1 MKMYLYEGLNKQDRA
16 SVMLWESAGRKL
28 VEAQLTADQITQ
40 LFQQIQTAKG
50 NRTLVG
56 KGVDA
61 GGAVAKAYNDLKTK
75 ISTSGPIQNMD
86 ALYDQA
92 AEKLKQATGGD
103 QGAMSYVQKYRD
115 FAKKHPIAQSFIY
128 GALIAAAG
136 ITGAGAG
143 GAAALGLFKMVD
155 KLLQGEK
162 FSSAAYSGAKTG
174 AMAYAAG
181 QIGKAIKG
189 DQAPPGAPDLK
200 VSDTA
205 KDIAKEFDPTKYDY
219 VGDGLNLNVYDK
231 AGQLVKQFDASGEM
245 LSGNELLAQV
255 QELTKLDQIGSGI
268 ADTATNVAGN
278 VNSMTVGKGALS
290 IFKDKVANG
299 LVSDHNSYVKA
310 ISDSLRQAGGDQ
322 LKTQSYKAAQQ
333 TLEMSIK
340 GAVSRAAGGE
350 FSGDNTQMLAQVIKT
365 FGGTVDPA
373 ALAKDVAA
381 TAAQA
386 SGQTFESRNLSH
398 KQVLALFERV
408 ARLNNRMLTE
418 GRLEEGIWD
427 DVKSGA
433 GKGLQGIKSL
443 AGKAGSAVAKGATAV
458 GGAVAQGAGK
468 ALGAVAQGAAKV
480 GRSMTANVSSDALTK
495 AWQAAGSPTDSAEI
509 EKLLQTQG
517 VNPQV
522 IKTVFQANKI
532 PVTPTAPVGQ
542 DAANDPTVD
551 AMPDVMAPGGNRP
564 EQGAMAQGVQQAQG
578 GQQPQ
583 QPAQQQP
590 QQAQGGQPQAQQP
603 QAQGGQQQPRAT
615 ASKLP
620 DVSKL
625 TPEQKKQLLAQIDQR
640 LASLPAPTQP
650 AQPQTQQPAPT
661 QQPQP
666 QVQQPA
672 PTQTAQP
679 QNAEPEQPAD
689 LFAEPTATPDLKV
702 SPAPKAGL
710 PTPDE
715 QAKYQEK
722 LKAADQTQNKTTT
735 VGAPTP
741 DEQAKLQAKLKAAD
755 QAQNKTK
762 PAPKELA
769 ESYEKFKFLVD
780 GIKARI

>member
-16 SVMLWESAGRKL
+16 SMRLWESAGHAI
-28 VEAQLTADQITQ
+28 VEAQLTADQIQQ
-40 LFQQIQTAKG
+40 LFQQIDQAKG
-50 NRTLVG
+50 NRTAIG

-61 GGAVAKAYNDLKTK
+61 GSAVMKAYADLKTK
-75 ISTSGPIQNMD
+75 VANSGPVKNVD
-86 ALYDQA
+86 AMYDQA

-103 QGAMSYVQKYRD
+103 QGVMQYVQKYRD
-115 FAKKHPIAQSFIY
+115 FAKKHPIAQSLIY

-136 ITGAGAG
+136 ISGVGAG

-181 QIGKAIKG
+181 QIGKAMKGG
-189 DQAPPGAPDLK
+189 DQAQQATGALPANADWQDYEAAVQNFNPKL
-200 VSDTA
+200 A
-205 KDIAKEFDPTKYDY
+205 DY
-219 VGDGLNLNVYDK
+219 VQDYLNDMNNSDEWKTEFMKNIYRYGDKERGATMMRVFVDAQARLASASVAQTTQAALN
-231 AGQLVKQFDASGEM
+231 A
-245 LSGNELLAQV
+245 
-255 QELTKLDQIGSGI
+255 
-268 ADTATNVAGN
+268 AGN
-278 VNSMTVGKGALS
+278 
-290 IFKDKVANG
+290 
-299 LVSDHNSYVKA
+299 
-310 ISDSLRQAGGDQ
+310 
-322 LKTQSYKAAQQ
+322 
-333 TLEMSIK
+333 
-340 GAVSRAAGGE
+340 
-350 FSGDNTQMLAQVIKT
+350 
-365 FGGTVDPA
+365 P
-373 ALAKDVAA
+373 
-381 TAAQA
+381 
-386 SGQTFESRNLSH
+386 TFESRNLSH
-398 KQVLALFERV
+398 RQVLALFERV
-408 ARLNNRMLTE
+408 EHINNRMLTE

-427 DVKSGA
+427 DIKSGA
-433 GKGLQGIKSL
+433 GKGLQGIKN
-443 AGKAGSAVAKGATAV
+443 V
-458 GGAVAQGAGK
+458 AGK

-480 GRSMTANVSSDALTK
+480 GHSMTTKVTGSALQK
-495 AWQAAGSPTDSAEI
+495 AWEKAGKPTDSAEI
-509 EKLLQTQG
+509 EKFLQTQG
-517 VNPQV
+517 VNPEV

-551 AMPDVMAPGGNRP
+551 AANEPMPDVMTPGGNRP

-578 GQQPQ
+578 GQQQPQQAQGGQQ

-590 QQAQGGQPQAQQP
+590 QQAQGGQPQPQQAQGGQPQAQQP
-603 QAQGGQQQPRAT
+603 QPAQGGQQQPVAGV
-615 ASKLP
+615 SKLP

-625 TPEQKKQLLAQIDQR
+625 TPEQKKQLLAQVEER
-640 LASLPAPTQP
+640 LKSL
-650 AQPQTQQPAPT
+650 PAPT

-666 QVQQPA
+666 QPQAEKPAPPSSPA
-672 PTQTAQP
+672 PTNDAEARQKARDDAITNAV
-679 QNAEPEQPAD
+679 NAEPEQPAD
-689 LFAEPTATPDLKV
+689 LFAEPAATPDLKV
-702 SPAPKAGL
+702 SPAPKAGM
-710 PTPDE
+710 PTPAE

-769 ESYEKFKFLVD
+769 ESYKEFKFLVD

>member
-1 MKMYLYEGLNKQDRA
+1 MKITQLLIEQQKARGQSLCESVCRDLTKEQRRIVEGIYKTFEPLMEVA
-16 SVMLWESAGRKL
+16 
-28 VEAQLTADQITQ
+28 LTADQIQ
-40 LFQQIQTAKG
+40 QVFQQVDQAKG
-50 NRTLVG
+50 NRTLIG
-56 KGVDA
+56 KGVDVASQVNDAVNKVGTWLQNTTPVQGFDAKFEQLKQSVRSKMGEDNKIIQGIDRLGQLAKDNPGKTAAIIGVLTTIASLA
-61 GGAVAKAYNDLKTK
+61 GTPAAGAVVGGILRGTTELLKGEKLSTTIGKGLKGAAYGWMIGKSLQEIGGLLRDGISFIADKIFPGVTHCTQIVNGTMVWDVTLKDADVKTL
-75 ISTSGPIQNMD
+75 SGLQ
-86 ALYDQA
+86 QA
-92 AEKLKQATGGD
+92 ASKAMFDNDPNYTNLYNKAADFVTKTVNQPGYYDEIVKNAASAEKFYTA
-103 QGAMSYVQKYRD
+103 AN
-115 FAKKHPIAQSFIY
+115 
-128 GALIAAAG
+128 AAAQVMKG
-136 ITGAGAG
+136 IGAGAQ
-143 GAAALGLFKMVD
+143 GAVTATAGND
-155 KLLQGEK
+155 K
-162 FSSAAYSGAKTG
+162 
-174 AMAYAAG
+174 
-181 QIGKAIKG
+181 
-189 DQAPPGAPDLK
+189 
-200 VSDTA
+200 
-205 KDIAKEFDPTKYDY
+205 
-219 VGDGLNLNVYDK
+219 
-231 AGQLVKQFDASGEM
+231 KQP
-245 LSGNELLAQV
+245 AQTESR
-255 QELTKLDQIGSGI
+255 ELTESEI
-268 ADTATNVAGN
+268 TN
-278 VNSMTVGKGALS
+278 
-290 IFKDKVANG
+290 IF
-299 LVSDHNSYVKA
+299 
-310 ISDSLRQAGGDQ
+310 
-322 LKTQSYKAAQQ
+322 
-333 TLEMSIK
+333 
-340 GAVSRAAGGE
+340 SRIE
-350 FSGDNTQMLAQVIKT
+350 
-365 FGGTVDPA
+365 
-373 ALAKDVAA
+373 
-381 TAAQA
+381 
-386 SGQTFESRNLSH
+386 
-398 KQVLALFERV
+398 
-408 ARLNNRMLTE
+408 RLNNRMLTE

-480 GRSMTANVSSDALTK
+480 GHSMTTKVTGSALQK
-495 AWQAAGSPTDSAEI
+495 AWEKAGKPTDSAEI
-509 EKLLQTQG
+509 EKFLQTQG

-551 AMPDVMAPGGNRP
+551 ATNDTTSDVMTLGGNRP

-578 GQQPQ
+578 SQQQ
-583 QPAQQQP
+583 AQQQP
-590 QQAQGGQPQAQQP
+590 QQAQGGQQQP
-603 QAQGGQQQPRAT
+603 GAT

-625 TPEQKKQLLAQIDQR
+625 TPEQKKQLLFQIDQR
-640 LASLPAPTQP
+640 LASMPVPTQS
-650 AQPQTQQPAPT
+650 A
-661 QQPQP
+661 QP

-672 PTQTAQP
+672 PVQP
-679 QNAEPEQPAD
+679 PATNVQDQPAD

-769 ESYEKFKFLVD
+769 ESYKEFKFLVD